1 MEARFATPGHRPALD
16 ERTDP
21 DVFARYYYL
30 KEELLAF
37 CRANGMATSGSKTDL
52 AARVERF
59 LRSGQVAEA
68 AATAADAQA
77 RRRARP
83 QAASQAE
90 PAVDALLGS
99 DFKCTEERRSFFE
112 SQVGRRFHFSV
123 KLQRYLR
130 SNPKATYA
138 DAIAEWRR
146 LDAARS
152 GPARDTETDPIDPQF
167 EYNRY
172 IRAFFAD
179 NPGRSLKEA
188 IACWRF
194 RRELPGERTYARADL
209 SALGGR
215 DT

>member
-1 MEARFATPGHRPALD
+1 MASLTERPALD
-16 ERTDP
+16 ERP
-21 DVFARYYYL
+21 APEVFLKFYYL

-37 CRANGMATSGSKTDL
+37 CRTNGLGTSGSKTDL
-52 AARVERF
+52 TSRVESF
-59 LRSGQVAEA
+59 LRTGRVPEGAT
-68 AATAADAQA
+68 TAADAPA
-77 RRRARP
+77 RRRTTP
-83 QAASQAE
+83 PAAVAQEE
-90 PAVDALLGS
+90 PALDAQLGPN
-99 DFKCTEERRSFFE
+99 FKCTEERRSFFE

-152 GPARDTETDPIDPQF
+152 GPAQDTETDQIDPQF

-179 NPGRSLKEA
+179 NPGLKLNDA

-194 RRELPGERTYARADL
+194 RRGLPGERTYTRADL
-209 SALGGR
+209 STLGDR

>member
-16 ERTDP
+16 ERADP
-21 DVFARYYYL
+21 DVFVRFYYL

-37 CRANGMATSGSKTDL
+37 CRANGLGTSGSKIDL
-52 AARVERF
+52 ASRVENF
-59 LRSGQVAEA
+59 LRTGRVFEA
-68 AATAADAQA
+68 PGAPKAAKP
-77 RRRARP
+77 RRPIRDTRP
-83 QAASQAE
+83 TE
-90 PAVDALLGS
+90 PALDALLGS
-99 DFKCTEERRSFFE
+99 DFKCTEERRGFFE

-130 SNPKATYA
+130 SNPTATYA

-146 LDAARS
+146 LDAARCGS
-152 GPARDTETDPIDPQF
+152 TQNTETDPIDPQF

-179 NPGRSLKEA
+179 NPSLALKDA

-194 RRELPGERTYARADL
+194 RRELPGERTYTRADL
-209 SALGGR
+209 SALGG
-215 DT
+215 